1 MVIIK
6 LSFNKLER
14 NKKMSL
20 QFIESEN
27 NEFIEDEEIK
37 GKYCKEKLN
46 KILEYEKKNF
56 EKFMN
61 EKKFKSNCRHYSTNI
76 FNGNYNIDFSPFLI
90 DLKCKI
96 YKRKN
101 FSDVTLD
108 KIILQK

>member
-46 KILEYEKKNF
+46 KILKYEKK
-56 EKFMN
+56 
-61 EKKFKSNCRHYSTNI
+61 
-76 FNGNYNIDFSPFLI
+76 
-90 DLKCKI
+90 
-96 YKRKN
+96 
-101 FSDVTLD
+101 
-108 KIILQK
+108 IL

>member
-46 KILEYEKKNF
+46 KILKYEKKNLWIL
-56 EKFMN
+56 
-61 EKKFKSNCRHYSTNI
+61 KKNLNQIVVIIVQI
-76 FNGNYNIDFSPFLI
+76 FLMVI
-90 DLKCKI
+90 
-96 YKRKN
+96 
-101 FSDVTLD
+101 
-108 KIILQK
+108 IILIFLLF

>member
-46 KILEYEKKNF
+46 KILKYEKK
-56 EKFMN
+56 
-61 EKKFKSNCRHYSTNI
+61 
-76 FNGNYNIDFSPFLI
+76 
-90 DLKCKI
+90 
-96 YKRKN
+96 
-101 FSDVTLD
+101 
-108 KIILQK
+108 IIII

>member
-56 EKFMN
+56 EKN
-61 EKKFKSNCRHYSTNI
+61 KKKKFKSNCRHYSTNI

-101 FSDVTLD
+101 DDLTLD
-108 KIILQK
+108 KIIILQK

>member
-14 NKKMSL
+14 NKKMRL

-56 EKFMN
+56 MDI

-96 YKRKN
+96 YKRK
-101 FSDVTLD
+101 SDVTLD
-108 KIILQK
+108 KIIPIK

>member
-20 QFIESEN
+20 HFISSSKNYYEFLEN
-27 NEFIEDEEIK
+27 DKFE

-46 KILEYEKKNF
+46 EIVEYERKNY
-56 EKFMN
+56 ENNTRNK
-61 EKKFKSNCRHYSTNI
+61 
-76 FNGNYNIDFSPFLI
+76 YNILNNKYNIEFSPFLI

-101 FSDVTLD
+101 NLTVD
-108 KIILQK
+108 KILR